1 MINEQI
7 IGQSQKHRLELEAD
21 FEEKFKFLQTQ
32 LLEKENKIRELE
44 KQKPEMEMDGVI
56 VKYRE
61 VGFGCFIRE

>member
-7 IGQSQKHRLELEAD
+7 IGQSQKHRLELEGD
-21 FEEKFKFLQTQ
+21 FEEKFRVLQMQ

-44 KQKPEMEMDGVI
+44 KQKPEMEADGVI

-61 VGFGCFIRE
+61 V